1 MEFYLAPMEGLTGFV
16 YRSAFC
22 TFFSD
27 IDKYFSPFLVPT
39 QKKVLRTREKED
51 IAPEHNKGMNFVPQ
65 ILTHRSDY
73 FLEAVKMLNEM
84 GYQEINL
91 NAGCPSPTVV
101 TKGKGAGLLKDIGR
115 LDAFLEE
122 SFKGL
127 EREKLNCRISIKTRI
142 GMEDAKEFPNLL
154 RIFNRYPISELILH
168 PRVGAQKYTGSPDYE
183 AFAYA
188 LEYAEHP
195 LCYNGDIYSPEDY
208 ENFCQLFPE
217 VKKIMIGR
225 GLMADP
231 SLIRQIK
238 GGDKASGEELK
249 AFHDS
254 IYQSYL
260 ETSIHP
266 GAAVPRMKELWTYLG
281 RNMPEEKKAL
291 KRIKKAKNIEEYE
304 EAVRMIF
311 SKSI

>member
-16 YRSAFC
+16 YRSALHA
-22 TFFSD
+22 FFPD
-27 IDKYFSPFLVPT
+27 VDKYFSPFLVPT
-39 QKKVLRTREKED
+39 QKSVLRKRERED
-51 IAPEHNKGMNFVPQ
+51 IAAEHNQGMKLVPQ

-73 FLEAVKMLNEM
+73 LLEAVRMLTEM
-84 GYQEINL
+84 GYREINL

-101 TKGKGAGLLKDIGR
+101 TKGKGAGLLKDAER

-122 SFKGL
+122 SFEGM
-127 EREKLNCRISIKTRI
+127 EREGLNCSLSIKARI
-142 GMEDAKEFPNLL
+142 GMEDAKEFPSLL
-154 RIFNRYPISELILH
+154 QVFNRYPISELILH
-168 PRVGAQKYTGSPDYE
+168 PRLCKQKYTGKPDYE

-188 LEYAEHP
+188 VEYAEHS
-195 LCYNGDIYSPEDY
+195 LCYNGDIYSAEDY
-208 ENFCQLFPE
+208 ESFCRAFPQVE
-217 VKKIMIGR
+217 KVMIGR

-238 GGDKASGEELK
+238 GGKKADREELK
-249 AFHDS
+249 AFHDR

-281 RNMPEEKKAL
+281 KDMPEEKKAL

-304 EAVRMIF
+304 EAVAF
-311 SKSI
+311 LF

>member
-39 QKKVLRTREKED
+39 QKKVLRKREKED

-101 TKGKGAGLLKDIGR
+101 TKGKGAGLLKDTGR

-122 SFKGL
+122 SFKGM

-142 GMEDAKEFPNLL
+142 GMEDAKEFPALL

-168 PRVGAQKYTGSPDYE
+168 PRVGAQKYAGSPDYE

-195 LCYNGDIYSPEDY
+195 LCYNGDICSPEDY

-225 GLMADP
+225 GLVADP

-238 GGDKASGEELK
+238 GGNKASGEELK

-254 IYQSYL
+254 IYRSYL

-266 GAAVPRMKELWTYLG
+266 GAAVPRMKELWTYWG
-281 RNMPEEKKAL
+281 RKMPEEKKAL

-304 EAVRMIF
+304 EAVKMLFIA
-311 SKSI
+311 

>member
-16 YRSAFC
+16 YRSALHA
-22 TFFSD
+22 FFPD

-39 QKKVLRTREKED
+39 QKKVLRNRERED
-51 IAPEHNKGMNFVPQ
+51 IAPEHNIGMNFVPQ

-73 FLEAVKMLNEM
+73 LLEAVRMLTDM
-84 GYQEINL
+84 GYREINL

-101 TKGKGAGLLKDIGR
+101 TKGKGAGLLKDADR

-122 SFKGL
+122 SFRGM
-127 EREKLNCRISIKTRI
+127 ERENLNCRLSVKARI
-142 GMEDAKEFPNLL
+142 GMEDAKEFPALL

-168 PRVGAQKYTGSPDYE
+168 PRVGAQKYAGRPDDE

-188 LEYAEHP
+188 LEFAEHP
-195 LCYNGDIYSPEDY
+195 LCYNGDIYSREDY
-208 ENFCQLFPE
+208 ESFCERFPE

-231 SLIRQIK
+231 SLIRQIR
-238 GGDKASGEELK
+238 GGEKASREELK
-249 AFHDS
+249 AFHDR

-260 ETSIHP
+260 ETSVHP

-281 RNMPEEKKAL
+281 REMPEEKKAL

-304 EAVRMIF
+304 EAVGLLF
-311 SKSI
+311 L